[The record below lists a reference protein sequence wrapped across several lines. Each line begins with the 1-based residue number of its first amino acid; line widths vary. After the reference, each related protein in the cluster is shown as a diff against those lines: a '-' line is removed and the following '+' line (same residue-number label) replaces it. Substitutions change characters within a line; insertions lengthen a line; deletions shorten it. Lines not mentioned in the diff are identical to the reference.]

1 MLDSSRAMHHV
12 LHGYLV
18 TSAYAL
24 EADLLV
30 EAGLMGNQTMIGLT
44 PTRHPGNRVNL
55 IRRHQRRGQPHL
67 NAASPGAG
75 AAGARGTHRPGQDA
89 IVIKQ
94 GISLGVSAAYASG
107 GQRNMSKITS

>member
-67 NAASPGAG
+67 NAASPGANQRPWAPG
-75 AAGARGTHRPGQDA
+75 RACDSERGWWG
-89 IVIKQ
+89 VEFQ
-94 GISLGVSAAYASG
+94 GGPSCAPSISNPAS
-107 GQRNMSKITS
+107 